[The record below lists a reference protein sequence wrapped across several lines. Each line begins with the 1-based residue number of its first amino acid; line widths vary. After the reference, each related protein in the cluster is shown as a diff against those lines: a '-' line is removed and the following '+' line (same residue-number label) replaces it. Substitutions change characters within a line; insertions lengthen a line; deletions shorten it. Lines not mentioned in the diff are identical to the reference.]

1 MFGLS
6 LYCFNFFILRKA
18 SLGAVTF
25 LFFILLAAAIKLI
38 LIIMLTYI
46 ISLSFAEMN
55 WLAYILGLIL
65 AIKTIPILLLQRN

>member
-6 LYCFNFFILRKA
+6 FYCFNFFILRKA